1 VGKLARLIEDRLR
14 YLRYTR
20 GSKKHRKLIFSFN
33 FFKFFFAEVEAGMRK
48 QEKQQHE
55 KIRALQ
61 ASVAAL
67 QQDKAQVV
75 RT

>member
-1 VGKLARLIEDRLR
+1 MR
-14 YLRYTR
+14 
-20 GSKKHRKLIFSFN
+20 KKEEAEAQKTNL
-33 FFKFFFAEVEAGMRK
+33 FFTEVEAGMRK

>member
-1 VGKLARLIEDRLR
+1 MRKKEEARSTDYWFFFPIQF
-14 YLRYTR
+14 
-20 GSKKHRKLIFSFN
+20 FSI
-33 FFKFFFAEVEAGMRK
+33 FFFAEVEAGMRK

-67 QQDKAQVV
+67 QQEKAQVV
-75 RT
+75 KP